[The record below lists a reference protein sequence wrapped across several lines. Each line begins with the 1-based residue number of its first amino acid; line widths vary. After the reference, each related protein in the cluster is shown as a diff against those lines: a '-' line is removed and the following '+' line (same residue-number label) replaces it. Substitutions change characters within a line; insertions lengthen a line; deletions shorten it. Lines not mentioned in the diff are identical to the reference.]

1 MISQASDL
9 SVSEWGGAYL
19 FDEMFDRSQT
29 STYTPHV
36 VQANH
41 LPLHGQQHCS
51 AV

>member
-9 SVSEWGGAYL
+9 SVSEWGEAYL

-29 STYTPHV
+29 STDTPHV

-41 LPLHGQQHCS
+41 LPLHGQQHSS